1 MKKKEIRLRCWIEI
15 DGEKFFG
22 PGPAELLELIG
33 EVGSIANAAKK
44 MGMSY
49 KKAWDMVEELN
60 TRGQKPFVISRKGGE
75 KGGGAELTETGKKVI
90 LKYRNLTA
98 KLKAIVEND
107 KDILKLV

>member
-98 KLKAIVEND
+98 KLNAIVEND
-107 KDILKLV
+107 KDIRKLV

>member
-90 LKYRNLTA
+90 SKYRNLTA
-98 KLKAIVEND
+98 KLNAIVEND